1 MTAIALT
8 EIVQPLVAAN
18 EAASAETA
26 TVNGESV
33 ATVAN
38 ASSVAQLSVS
48 PEGNQIDVTTEGASE
63 VAVSV
68 ANVEDAAMAALA
80 PSKMVVVAMKGGI
93 GSDGGDQS
101 ISLQTLEYTTASLSP
116 GSTEDFILESSPLFD
131 LLTVFSAYPAWI
143 RVYGT
148 SAARA
153 ADTRTSPGGTPPA
166 AGTDFYAEV
175 VTTQSRKTIR
185 LSPIPMVQGT
195 NGQVFLRVANLD
207 TQNREISLTLNTL
220 QYGIPPEPPGPPT
233 EVIFYYE
240 SPPSILATVAGVV
253 SEDLPTS
260 STLSIV
266 QLAEANALAVSGG
279 SDNIQ
284 RYVYYEWNGES
295 AVSAGTDLWTLEIF
309 GRLSDSGSSL
319 PDFDNASPLK
329 QADVSLSLGG
339 FSDGAYADV
348 SLKYLAGQGSIDPD
362 FEANAFAKVNGSI
375 IDSETTVATKQQLT
389 SLGHLSIQ
397 RASATNCVAHY
408 NGQQIMSWTVEA
420 SDEFLPIV
428 TIQSVSR
435 DVPLVTTGQ
444 ARLTLGQALYG
455 TGTFTPPTEAF
466 YSP

>member
-1 MTAIALT
+1 VDGNL
-8 EIVQPLVAAN
+8 
-18 EAASAETA
+18 
-26 TVNGESV
+26 
-33 ATVAN
+33 
-38 ASSVAQLSVS
+38 LS
-48 PEGNQIDVTTEGASE
+48 
-63 VAVSV
+63 
-68 ANVEDAAMAALA
+68 
-80 PSKMVVVAMKGGI
+80 
-93 GSDGGDQS
+93 
-101 ISLQTLEYTTASLSP
+101 
-116 GSTEDFILESSPLFD
+116 
-131 LLTVFSAYPAWI
+131 
-143 RVYGT
+143 
-148 SAARA
+148 
-153 ADTRTSPGGTPPA
+153 
-166 AGTDFYAEV
+166 
-175 VTTQSRKTIR
+175 
-185 LSPIPMVQGT
+185 
-195 NGQVFLRVANLD
+195 RVANFSD
-207 TQNREISLTLNTL
+207 EIFAVDEMGDAVIVAPPL
-220 QYGIPPEPPGPPT
+220 PPEPPGPPT

-260 STLSIV
+260 SALSIV

-348 SLKYLAGQGSIDPD
+348 SLKYLAGQGVIDPD

-466 YSP
+466 YDPTP